1 MGRSGGRNFWPLDHQ
16 SPAALLWV
24 DLNIAARLTRY
35 ASAWANLDQL
45 RNLTLEKCSLEELV
59 DRAFAYSGAFFAP
72 IQIREEIIE
81 ALEQVHQLRPRYIV
95 EVGTAGGGTM
105 LLWLRVAHPEAT
117 IVTID
122 LPGGD
127 FGGGSS
133 KLRVP
138 LFRRLGLPGQTIHL
152 IRGDSHDPATA
163 EQTRTYLNGNAADF
177 LFIDADHTPAGVRAD
192 YAMYSPLVRTGGMIA
207 FHDIAIKNPEY
218 GVKKLW
224 EELSATMPSRAILGS
239 PTAYGIGLL
248 HC

>member
-1 MGRSGGRNFWPLDHQ
+1 
-16 SPAALLWV
+16 
-24 DLNIAARLTRY
+24 LNILARLSRY
-35 ASAWANLDQL
+35 ASAWAHLDQI
-45 RNLTLEKCSLEELV
+45 RGLTLEKYSLDQLV
-59 DRAFAYSGAFFAP
+59 DRAFSYAGGFFEP
-72 IQIREEIIE
+72 IQIREEILE
-81 ALEQVHQLRPRYIV
+81 ALEQVRKLQPRYIV

-105 LLWLRVAHPEAT
+105 LLWLRVAHPEAV

-152 IRGDSHDPATA
+152 IRGDSHDPATL
-163 EQTRTYLNGNAADF
+163 ELTRRYLGGNAADF
-177 LFIDADHTPAGVRAD
+177 LFIDADHTEAGVRAD
-192 YAMYSPLVRTGGMIA
+192 YAMYSPLVRPGGMVA

-224 EELSATMPSRAILGS
+224 EELSATKQNRAILGK
-239 PTAYGIGLL
+239 PQAYGIGLL
-248 HC
+248 YI

>member
-1 MGRSGGRNFWPLDHQ
+1 
-16 SPAALLWV
+16 
-24 DLNIAARLTRY
+24 LNAFARLARY
-35 ASAWANLDQL
+35 ASAWAQLGQL
-45 RNLTLEKCSLEELV
+45 RNLTLEKYSLEEVV
-59 DRAFAYSGAFFAP
+59 DRTFAYAGGFFAP
-72 IQIREEIIE
+72 IQIREEIVE
-81 ALEQVHQLRPRYIV
+81 ALGQVRELQPRNIV

-122 LPGGD
+122 LPGGE

-133 KLRVP
+133 PLRVP

-152 IRGDSHDPATA
+152 IRGDSHDPGTVDR
-163 EQTRTYLNGNAADF
+163 TRDYLKGNAADF
-177 LFIDADHTPAGVRAD
+177 LFIDADHTESGVRSD
-192 YAMYSPLVRTGGMIA
+192 YAMYSPLVRSGGMIA

-224 EELSATMPSRAILGS
+224 EELSATKPSRAILGS

-248 HC
+248 YG

>member
-1 MGRSGGRNFWPLDHQ
+1 
-16 SPAALLWV
+16 
-24 DLNIAARLTRY
+24 LNIAARLSRY
-35 ASAWANLDQL
+35 ASAWSNLDQL
-45 RNLTLEKCSLEELV
+45 RDLTLSKYSVEQIV
-59 DRAFAYSGAFFAP
+59 DRVFAYSDGFFAP

-81 ALEQVHQLRPRYIV
+81 ALEQVRQLRPRYIV

-152 IRGDSHDPATA
+152 IRGDSHNPATV
-163 EQTRTYLNGNAADF
+163 EETKGYLKGNAADF
-177 LFIDADHTPAGVRAD
+177 LFIDADHTPEGVRAD
-192 YAMYSPLVRTGGMIA
+192 YAMYSPLVRPGGMIA

-224 EELSATMPSRAILGS
+224 EELSAVKPGRAILGS
-239 PTAYGIGLL
+239 PQAYGIGLL
-248 HC
+248 NC